1 MPAVRLS
8 TLFWASAASNSN
20 PAAAKLTTP
29 PAIAPPIA
37 ISAANLPV
45 SSVSKDSLSSSAA
58 NRPNSPSS
66 TISSNIF

>member
-1 MPAVRLS
+1 MPAAKLS

-37 ISAANLPV
+37 ISAAN
-45 SSVSKDSLSSSAA
+45 
-58 NRPNSPSS
+58 
-66 TISSNIF
+66 